1 MNYLYINKEWEEEKD
16 LSIIKQ
22 KKKESKQARRNQAK
36 LLRETKWY
44 CEICQREYTLGGKHM
59 HVKTAKHSKNFN
71 NKPLI
76 EVRL

>member
-1 MNYLYINKEWEEEKD
+1 MNYLYKLRMGRRKGSLNYKTEEER
-16 LSIIKQ
+16 
-22 KKKESKQARRNQAK
+22 KQARRRNQAK

-59 HVKTAKHSKNFN
+59 HLKTAKHSRNFN

-76 EVRL
+76 EV